1 MSHPSG
7 SNRNCVI
14 QQGSKGGVEERAD
27 VEYGRRC
34 LPLAADSA
42 ALCSRF
48 TPISAFRTS
57 QSTVSVNH
65 TVSAFKQKKK
75 KSSRR
80 CHTNKEYNH
89 YIIYFIRQ
97 TTSAKDPSGVVHIY
111 TYYHST
117 DSENTREKGTSQ
129 VFINN
134 QYNKPYL
141 VKYTH

>member
-1 MSHPSG
+1 
-7 SNRNCVI
+7 VI

-34 LPLAADSA
+34 LPLAADSV
-42 ALCSRF
+42 ALCARF

-65 TVSAFKQKKK
+65 TVPAFKQEGGGGG
-75 KSSRR
+75 SSRR

-97 TTSAKDPSGVVHIY
+97 AISAKDPSGVVYIY
-111 TYYHST
+111 THIT
-117 DSENTREKGTSQ
+117 TALIQKTRSVYK
-129 VFINN
+129 
-134 QYNKPYL
+134 
-141 VKYTH
+141 